1 MSSGRNRCLFCRE
14 PMIDGKE
21 ENYKR
26 MRKRVKV
33 NDPAAIVQMGAIR
46 EEEGDYDKAF
56 EYYTNAV
63 NLGDLEAHY
72 HLGCMYHD
80 GEGVEKD
87 EEKVV

>member
-14 PMIDGKE
+14 LMIDGKE

-26 MRKRVKV
+26 MMKRVKV

-56 EYYTNAV
+56 ECWTNAV
-63 NLGDLEAHY
+63 NWDIWKHIIT
-72 HLGCMYHD
+72 
-80 GEGVEKD
+80 
-87 EEKVV
+87 